1 MDHGNPERLK
11 TLHGRRLIVA
21 VGGGIAA
28 YKVAGLVSTCVQAGA
43 EVLVS
48 MTEAATRFV
57 TPLTF
62 ESIAGRPVFL
72 DPWNPADR
80 ADPQHVRLVRELD
93 LMIVAPCTMDLLARL
108 AAGMADDAVT
118 LLASVIDRS
127 RTPTLLAPSMNEAM
141 WSQPATQRN
150 LRTLRDDGFGL
161 IAPAEGWHACRSGGP
176 GRLPEPEALVDAI
189 IAHLPPRH
197 SSAIRE
203 G

>member
-11 TLHGRRLIVA
+11 ALRGRRLIIA

-62 ESIAGRPVFL
+62 EAIAGCPVFL
-72 DPWNPADR
+72 DPWNPPDR
-80 ADPQHVRLVRELD
+80 ADPQHVRLVRDLD

-127 RTPTLLAPSMNEAM
+127 KTPTLLAPSMNETM
-141 WSQPATQRN
+141 WHQPATQRN
-150 LRTLRDDGFGL
+150 LRTLRQDGFT
-161 IAPAEGWHACRSGGP
+161 IVEPAEGWHACRTGGA
-176 GRLPEPEALVDAI
+176 GRLPEPEALVDAM
-189 IAHLPPRH
+189 IARLPDR
-197 SSAIRE
+197 A
-203 G
+203 

>member
-11 TLHGRRLIVA
+11 ALHGRRLIIA

-57 TPLTF
+57 APLPF
-62 ESIAGRPVFL
+62 EAIAGRPVFH
-72 DPWNPADR
+72 DPWNTQERP
-80 ADPQHVRLVRELD
+80 DPQHVRLVRDLD

-127 RTPTLLAPSMNEAM
+127 TTPTLLAPSMNEVM

-150 LRTLRDDGFGL
+150 LRTLRDDGFTVVE
-161 IAPAEGWHACRSGGP
+161 PAEGWHACRSGGA

-189 IAHLPPRH
+189 IASLPSR
-197 SSAIRE
+197 R
-203 G
+203 